1 MYLEVRDDGRGLNE
15 AALEKK
21 GLELGLIRPGV
32 KLSKEKLWGLILQP
46 GFTTRAEV
54 SQNAGRGVGM
64 DVVASQIRSFRGKV
78 NIDSVLGKQT
88 SFRLEIPLNSTIEH
102 AMIVR
107 CGEQLFALPMH
118 TIFGTQT
125 NEQISESQKI
135 IGLHELLE
143 IPSEHSTTQRV
154 ITLRQQET
162 HSSLG
167 EKVQEKLSIV
177 VDAVVGV
184 EEVVVRS
191 LPRLL
196 QNHHCFSGVTLS
208 GEAETV
214 LVLDV
219 PRLTEF
225 ATQFLAEHGGSLVP
239 LPPNSTGRTG
249 NESRQS
255 LRGLNLQSK
264 KILVVDDSISVRKNI
279 IRKLETHGFEI
290 IEAADGIQG
299 LEKVRSC
306 QLIAVITDVDMPRMN
321 GIDFVS
327 EIRRSEQYQ
336 TLPVVVVTSR
346 RDEGT
351 IQAMRD
357 LDVRQVF
364 TKPINDNMVKS
375 LLHSIR
381 FRQNSLEPTTN

>member
-1 MYLEVRDDGRGLNE
+1 
-15 AALEKK
+15 
-21 GLELGLIRPGV
+21 
-32 KLSKEKLWGLILQP
+32 
-46 GFTTRAEV
+46 
-54 SQNAGRGVGM
+54 
-64 DVVASQIRSFRGKV
+64 
-78 NIDSVLGKQT
+78 
-88 SFRLEIPLNSTIEH
+88 
-102 AMIVR
+102 
-107 CGEQLFALPMH
+107 
-118 TIFGTQT
+118 
-125 NEQISESQKI
+125 
-135 IGLHELLE
+135 
-143 IPSEHSTTQRV
+143 
-154 ITLRQQET
+154 
-162 HSSLG
+162 
-167 EKVQEKLSIV
+167 
-177 VDAVVGV
+177 
-184 EEVVVRS
+184 
-191 LPRLL
+191 
-196 QNHHCFSGVTLS
+196 
-208 GEAETV
+208 
-214 LVLDV
+214 V